1 MRRGFTTIELMF
13 VLGVSLVVIVAMLG
27 GFINFMVINEHN
39 RNLTLA
45 MNWARQ
51 DMERVIALRN
61 AGNFDSI
68 IQSVISGNVT
78 EGHPGQTW
86 AHLVREVTNV
96 NSDLKY
102 IRIYAGWNE
111 HRRDVFNVE
120 LIKSA
125 VARK

>member
-51 DMERVIALRN
+51 DMESVIALRN

-68 IQSVISGNVT
+68 GNVSYVGNVS
-78 EGHPGQTW
+78 EGRPGQTW

-111 HRRDVFNVE
+111 HKRDVFNVE